1 MLVGFFMQN
10 TTSVKVFVAD
20 VGGTSARFGL
30 FSGDSDRF
38 ELVRAERMPVE
49 EAASFPD
56 LLSRAADM
64 GFPTGPDAVDAAVF
78 AVPGPV
84 RGGRAALP
92 NLPWDADE
100 EDAGAWSGRCRLIN
114 DFEAQ
119 ARACMT
125 PSVEGAECIHAGD
138 PDPEGTL
145 AVIGAGTGLGHA
157 AVVRCCEEWVPM
169 LSEAGHAVFP
179 LLDEEELWFS
189 EFVRRRGG
197 RCPSVGDD
205 MVSGSGLALLHEFL
219 TGESVTPQ
227 QAGERLDPNGPVA
240 ETFSKFYGR
249 ACRNWVLSCN
259 ATAGLVVCGGV
270 AAHSPELVRSVPFQ
284 ESFFG
289 RDDYTGY
296 MRAVRVRL
304 NVDSYAGLHGAAQ
317 AAFHYLQNGD

>member
-1 MLVGFFMQN
+1 MQK
-10 TTSVKVFVAD
+10 TSFKSVFVAD

-30 FSGDSDRF
+30 FRGDAAG
-38 ELVRAERMPVE
+38 AEPVLAQRMPV
-49 EAASFPD
+49 AAACSFSE
-56 LLSRAADM
+56 LLGKAAGM
-64 GFPTGPDAVDAAVF
+64 GFPAGPDEVDAAVF

-84 RGGRAALP
+84 RGEKAVLP
-92 NLPWDADE
+92 NIPWDADLH
-100 EDAGAWSGRCRLIN
+100 DAGPWSGRCRLIN

-125 PSVEGAECIHAGD
+125 PLMQRAELLHTGD
-138 PDPEGTL
+138 PDPAGTL

-157 AVVRCCEEWVPM
+157 AILQYPEGWLPM

-205 MVSGSGLALLHEFL
+205 MVSGNGLALLHEFL
-219 TGESVTPQ
+219 TGETVTPE
-227 QAGERLDPNGPVA
+227 QAGERLDPDGPVA

-249 ACRNWVLSCN
+249 ACRNWVLSSN
-259 ATAGLVVCGGV
+259 ATGGLVICGGV
-270 AAHSPELVRSVPFQ
+270 ASHSPELVRSVAFQ

-289 RDDYTGY
+289 RDDYTQY
-296 MRAVRVRL
+296 MRAIRVRL
-304 NVDSYAGLHGAAQ
+304 NADPLAGLHGAAQ
-317 AAFHYLQNGD
+317 AAFHLLQSGD